1 MLKRGKR
8 ELNRENL
15 KEFLGAENQAILK
28 DINPEY
34 PKEGLILKLKRQYF
48 GYLMRRTASFEK
60 TDAGKDCR
68 QEEKG
73 TTKDEMA
80 RRHHQLNGLEF
91 E

>member
-8 ELNRENL
+8 ELNRETL

-34 PKEGLILKLKRQYF
+34 PKKGLILKLKRQNF
-48 GYLMRRTASFEK
+48 GHLMQRTDSFEK

-73 TTKDEMA
+73 TTEDEMA
-80 RRHHQLNGLEF
+80 GWHHQLNGLEF